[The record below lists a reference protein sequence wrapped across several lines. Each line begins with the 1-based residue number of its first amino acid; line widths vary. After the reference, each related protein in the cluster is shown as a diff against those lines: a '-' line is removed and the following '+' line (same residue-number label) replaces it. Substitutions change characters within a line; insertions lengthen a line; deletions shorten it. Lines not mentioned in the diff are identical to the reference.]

1 MSHRLMPSAM
11 KECNMSTA
19 VLVNVDDHDPARYAR
34 TRVLRQAG
42 FIVHDAAT
50 GGEALRLIDELDPDL
65 VLLDVHL
72 PDINGIEV
80 CRRIKSQSSSASVIV
95 VQISASAISAPQATT
110 ALNTGADSY
119 LIEPLDPEVLVAT
132 VRALLRMRTAERALA
147 RVNQELSDKNKELQK
162 VNEALRRSNEDLEH
176 FAYVASHDLQEPLR
190 NITTYIEL
198 LDRLTTT
205 RFNDTER
212 QLFSVV
218 TTSAQR
224 MSLLIRDVLAYAGI
238 SRGAA
243 PSVPTN
249 LNDSLAVALENLAE
263 RIATSG
269 ATLDVGPLPTVMG
282 DTMQLSWVFQNLVA
296 NSIKYRVPDQPLRI
310 KIDAEEDQWGGWR
323 IAVRDNGIGIAR
335 EYHQKVFQPF
345 KRLHGPEIPGNGIGL
360 AFCMRV
366 IETHSGRIWV
376 ESEEGK
382 GATFY
387 FTLTAAAPAE
397 TRPAVAH
404 SV

>member
-1 MSHRLMPSAM
+1 M
-11 KECNMSTA
+11 KEPDMSTA
-19 VLVNVDDHDPARYAR
+19 VLVNVDDYDPARYAR

-50 GGEALRLIDELDPDL
+50 GGDALRLIDELDPDL

-80 CRRIKSQSSSASVIV
+80 CRRIKSQNSSSSVIV

-119 LIEPLDPEVLVAT
+119 LIEPVDPDVLVAA
-132 VRALLRMRTAERALA
+132 VRALLRLRAAERALA
-147 RVNQELSDKNKELQK
+147 KVNQELSAKNEQLQA
-162 VNEALRRSNEDLEH
+162 VNEELRRSNDDLEH

-190 NITTYIEL
+190 NITTYLEL
-198 LDRLTTT
+198 LDRLTKT
-205 RFNDTER
+205 RFNQTER

-218 TTSAQR
+218 TTSALR
-224 MSLLIRDVLAYAGI
+224 MSALIRDVLSYAGI

-243 PSVPTN
+243 RAAPTN

-269 ATLDVGPLPTVMG
+269 ALLDAGPLPTVMG
-282 DTMQLSWVFQNLVA
+282 DTMQLSWVFQNLIA
-296 NSIKYRVPDQPLRI
+296 NSIKYRSPDKPLYI
-310 KIDAEEDQWGGWR
+310 KIRAEPDGPGAWR
-323 IAVRDNGIGIAR
+323 ILVGDNGIGIAS
-335 EYHQKVFQPF
+335 EYHRRVFQPF

-360 AFCMRV
+360 AYCLRI
-366 IETHSGRIWV
+366 IESHSGRIWV
-376 ESEEGK
+376 ESEEGR

-387 FTLTAAAPAE
+387 FTLNAAVPAK
-397 TRPAVAH
+397 TRPAVARGA
-404 SV
+404 

>member
-1 MSHRLMPSAM
+1 MSP
-11 KECNMSTA
+11 A
-19 VLVNVDDHDPARYAR
+19 VLINVDDHAPARYAR

-42 FIVHDAAT
+42 YIVHDAAT
-50 GGEALRLIDELDPDL
+50 GGEALRLVSEVEPDL
-65 VLLDVHL
+65 ILLDVHL

-80 CRRIKSQSSSASVIV
+80 CRRIKNQYSNGSSVIV

-110 ALNTGADSY
+110 ALNTGADTY
-119 LIEPLDPEVLVAT
+119 LIEPLDPDVLVAT
-132 VRALLRMRTAERALA
+132 VRALLRLRAAERALA
-147 RVNQELSDKNKELQK
+147 KANQELSEKNEELQT

-212 QLFSVV
+212 QLFGVV

-224 MSLLIRDVLAYAGI
+224 MSTLIRDVLAYAGI
-238 SRGAA
+238 TRAAA
-243 PSVPTN
+243 PRVPTN
-249 LNDSLAVALENLAE
+249 LNDSLAVAIENLSE

-269 ATLDVGPLPTVMG
+269 AMLDAGPLPTVMG
-282 DTMQLSWVFQNLVA
+282 DTMQLSWVFQNLIA
-296 NSIKYRVPDQPLRI
+296 NSIKYRSPDTPLQI
-310 KIDAEEDQWGGWR
+310 KISAEPYGTNGWQIR
-323 IAVRDNGIGIAR
+323 VGDNGIGIAS
-335 EYHQKVFQPF
+335 EYHRKVFQPF

-360 AFCMRV
+360 AFCLR
-366 IETHSGRIWV
+366 IIQAHCGRIWV
-376 ESEEGK
+376 ESQEGA

-387 FTLTAAAPAE
+387 FTLTGA
-397 TRPAVAH
+397 AVAQT
-404 SV
+404 VPVAVPAG